1 MNAFSSAGK
10 AAAEVIL
17 FERLRRRRALGVYL
31 FVALALAASAER
43 RLSETYF
50 NSAAAGPLLESEDS
64 VTGDEIKVRLIAL
77 RDGDTPTVPSGAER
91 YTDDASCPADHLVSR
106 PTGAE
111 AFPRAPPWGVF
122 S

>member
-1 MNAFSSAGK
+1 M
-10 AAAEVIL
+10 IL

-91 YTDDASCPADHLVSR
+91 YTDDDVSCPADHLVSR
-106 PTGAE
+106 PTRNE
-111 AFPRAPPWGVF
+111 AFPRAPPSRVF

>member
-1 MNAFSSAGK
+1 MKG
-10 AAAEVIL
+10 IR
-17 FERLRRRRALGVYL
+17 FERLRSRRALGACL

-50 NSAAAGPLLESEDS
+50 NSTAAGPLLESEDS

-77 RDGDTPTVPSGAER
+77 RDGDTPTAPSGAER
-91 YTDDASCPADHLVSR
+91 HTDDVSCPPVHLVSR
-106 PTGAE
+106 PAGDE
-111 AFPRAPPWGVF
+111 AFPRAPPSRVF